1 MASHGSPARLAMSS
15 IRMMLPLDSG
25 ATIYRGFNRVS
36 PATASGHGS
45 RRCHARFKSSS
56 SAPGTPAGSMP
67 NAGTI
72 ASRFFAMQDVEPR
85 ERASAAAYFFHG
97 RRITL
102 APGVGECGRIDVAG
116 AMPRQESC
124 RLARHAAAP
133 IDDSSKHVE
142 HQRPDVVQCDP
153 VRQLFLLRGPGI
165 RSATIGVRKWHESY
179 ARLVSTR

>member
-1 MASHGSPARLAMSS
+1 MPRQIQIIQLGARHA
-15 IRMMLPLDSG
+15 G
-25 ATIYRGFNRVS
+25 RVD
-36 PATASGHGS
+36 AE
-45 RRCHARFKSSS
+45 RRHDRFQ
-56 SAPGTPAGSMP
+56 
-67 NAGTI
+67 I
-72 ASRFFAMQDVEPR
+72 LAMQDVEPR

-153 VRQLFLLRGPGI
+153 VRQLFLLRVQEFAPRPWALENGG
-165 RSATIGVRKWHESY
+165 SY
-179 ARLVSTR
+179 VRLVSTR